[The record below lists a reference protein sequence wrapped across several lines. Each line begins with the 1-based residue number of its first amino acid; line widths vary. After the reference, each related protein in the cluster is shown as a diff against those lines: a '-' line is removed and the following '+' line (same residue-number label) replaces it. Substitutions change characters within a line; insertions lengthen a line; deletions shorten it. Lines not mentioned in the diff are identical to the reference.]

1 MMPDRV
7 TEEQSGQTLPE
18 LLPKVFTQVQRG
30 RVCNPHEGRTVTI
43 GELLVTVKTDGA
55 ETDGR
60 FALVEITVPP
70 YFNDIAPHLHHH
82 TCEAIYLT
90 QGMLAVTLGEETMVV
105 RQGSFILVPPYQTHR
120 IWNPTATQATFL
132 LYFAPAGAEAFFEA
146 VAAQVAQSS
155 SPPATS
161 PFAPNNALAE
171 VWQLGAEYD
180 HFVMFK

>member
-1 MMPDRV
+1 MADRV
-7 TEEQSGQTLPE
+7 TEEPGGERLPTA
-18 LLPKVFTQVQRG
+18 FAQAQRG
-30 RVCNPHEGRTVTI
+30 RVCNPHEGRTFTI
-43 GELLVTVKTDGA
+43 GEVLVTVKTEGA

-70 YFNDIAPHLHHH
+70 YFNDIAPHLHRH

-120 IWNPTATQATFL
+120 IWNPAATQATFL

-146 VAAQVAQSS
+146 AAAQVAQSN
-155 SPPATS
+155 PQPVTS
-161 PFAPNNALAE
+161 PFAPDNALAAL
-171 VWQLGAEYD
+171 WGLGVEYD
-180 HFVMFK
+180 HFAIFK